1 MKKIISLALVLVMC
15 LGVLTACD
23 PSEIIGGILGGK
35 GYDLETAKSYLKN
48 IYIDYLKDNQTPND
62 FQLVSTLISNGERY
76 TVSWTSDNDAVVIVP
91 SEDGT
96 KVTVDVTRGEEDL
109 TYTLKAVITAP
120 DGTTTD
126 YEMTLVVPRDNTI
139 SIADA
144 LAAADKTLVT
154 VRGTVIDIGT
164 AWDDSYKNISV
175 TIQDTNGDKLY
186 VYRLSTKVEL
196 GDVIVVT
203 GNMATYNNARQ
214 VAQGATAVIEG
225 KDPTFVVP
233 EYVECTIPEAIAL
246 PDLSLV
252 IVSGTVTK
260 INTAWDSGYKNIS
273 VTISD
278 ADGNTLY
285 IHRLKT
291 NVTLGDI
298 ITVTGKMTTYN
309 GARQIDAGAT
319 ATITGH
325 DDTVVDPDNGNN
337 GGDQGGDN
345 VGGDNVGGDTPAGSE
360 TVTVLVKDYA
370 GANSW
375 TNATLYN
382 TVKLNDYIEVVIS
395 STPVGDWGANSGKY
409 YDGNNT
415 WRVYANETPSIK
427 FTAAEGTTI
436 VSIKVT
442 YILNSDATKA
452 GVLTLNGTNVASE
465 EVVTINASTADFSV
479 ADASTK
485 AGQIQIT
492 SIEVVYTAGGT
503 VTPNPDPG
511 TGNEPENPG
520 TDSENPGTDPEP
532 DTPATGTYTL
542 VTDLSTLKTG
552 DKILIGNPT
561 NGKLFSAQKTGF
573 YNIGVDYSAE
583 DFSGVADTE
592 IFVVTVNEDG
602 TYSFTSVS
610 GFVIAL
616 ADSYNSFN
624 EEGANKSWEIIAKD
638 GAEGIYYIKNTV
650 RGNYIE
656 WYADKSNWS
665 SYAASSFS
673 DLFELSLYIY
683 TTTTTNPDDGNNGG
697 NDDTNAEIPASVT
710 FDFSTLTGTG
720 TELTNDTALTTFTGV
735 ASSENHTLT
744 SLAVKKIFDGTGLG
758 GAKPSE
764 AGLIK
769 TGTSAE
775 NGQLVFTFGA
785 KVVKVEIVCHDFYNA
800 EEKYPTNKTTI
811 AVNGSETQLAP
822 YTEDTTF
829 ELAEA
834 SNTVTIDVA
843 KRIYI
848 SSIVVYFE

>member
-144 LAAADKTLVT
+144 LAAADETLVT

-175 TIQDTNGDKLY
+175 TIQDTNGDKLD

-203 GNMATYNNARQ
+203 GKMATYNNARQ

-520 TDSENPGTDPEP
+520 TDPEP
-532 DTPATGTYTL
+532 TTPAVVDTL
-542 VTDLSTLKTG
+542 VEGTAYKFGMVQENKNNTIYYLVGGMDGYYLAT
-552 DKILIGNPT
+552 T
-561 NGKLFSAQKTGF
+561 NDFSAALDV
-573 YNIGVDYSAE
+573 YVE
-583 DFSGVADTE
+583 VTE
-592 IFVVTVNEDG
+592 GGYYLYCMVDG
-602 TYSFTSVS
+602 TKTYINCVVS
-610 GFVIAL
+610 GTHV
-616 ADSYNSFN
+616 N
-624 EEGANKSWEIIAKD
+624 GAYES
-638 GAEGIYYIKNTV
+638 
-650 RGNYIE
+650 
-656 WYADKSNWS
+656 
-665 SYAASSFS
+665 AASTV
-673 DLFELSLYIY
+673 Y
-683 TTTTTNPDDGNNGG
+683 TWD
-697 NDDTNAEIPASVT
+697 A
-710 FDFSTLTGTG
+710 
-720 TELTNDTALTTFTGV
+720 
-735 ASSENHTLT
+735 
-744 SLAVKKIFDGTGLG
+744 
-758 GAKPSE
+758 
-764 AGLIK
+764 
-769 TGTSAE
+769 
-775 NGQLVFTFGA
+775 
-785 KVVKVEIVCHDFYNA
+785 
-800 EEKYPTNKTTI
+800 TNKTLIASIDNAKYWMGTRNDKEYTTI
-811 AVNGSETQLAP
+811 GPCNTSYNGFFCQFYA
-822 YTEDTTF
+822 
-829 ELAEA
+829 A
-834 SNTVTIDVA
+834 
-843 KRIYI
+843 
-848 SSIVVYFE
+848 